1 MDLCPIHYVAT
12 QRRGASRRKRGG
24 GGGRGG
30 VPSPTRAGIDPG
42 ACICRYL
49 RRVYRATS
57 RCLLATYYRTPPS
70 LRGDTLMTGGPP
82 TRISLAQGHSVTK
95 RERELPVVMD
105 AFGFSIRIMR
115 VWGAKRVLSFEGYCY
130 GFFPFFLFNG
140 VDASKFKLIIR
151 DLVRMTRGECILIW
165 LEW

>member
-82 TRISLAQGHSVTK
+82 TRISLAQGHSVTE
-95 RERELPVVMD
+95 REREK
-105 AFGFSIRIMR
+105 ASRGNGCFRIFGSNHAGLGSEEGSFFRGILLRF
-115 VWGAKRVLSFEGYCY
+115 LSF
-130 GFFPFFLFNG
+130 FSF
-140 VDASKFKLIIR
+140 
-151 DLVRMTRGECILIW
+151 
-165 LEW
+165 

>member
-1 MDLCPIHYVAT
+1 M
-12 QRRGASRRKRGG
+12 
-24 GGGRGG
+24 
-30 VPSPTRAGIDPG
+30 
-42 ACICRYL
+42 
-49 RRVYRATS
+49 
-57 RCLLATYYRTPPS
+57 LATYYRTPPS

-105 AFGFSIRIMR
+105 AFGFSVRIMR
-115 VWGAKRVLSFEGYCY
+115 VWGAKRVLSRDIVTVS
-130 GFFPFFLFNG
+130 FLFFNG